1 VYIRYKSQIFE
12 NIK

>member
-1 VYIRYKSQIFE
+1 VYILYKSQIFE